1 MIKYIK
7 ILITFFNNLFSKKI
21 PSEKFFFNLEID
33 IDKIK
38 YFLELKHTLDK
49 NNFIWDG
56 NWDKKKIKISEYRS
70 FSVNFN
76 SIFQIYQENKN
87 YEECDEYKKKTTLI
101 QNGKI
106 TGRANNIYDLK
117 NYFKSLD
124 ILRDNLKKFGYKSQ
138 QELKNNNKIN
148 DEIGVVIDRD
158 GEIIKIE
165 DNFGGTHRFAL
176 CKVLKIKK
184 IIINVKAVHKSL
196 LEERDLKNITTRNE
210 SSYIETILKNK
221 IKY

>member
-1 MIKYIK
+1 M
-7 ILITFFNNLFSKKI
+7 
-21 PSEKFFFNLEID
+21 
-33 IDKIK
+33 
-38 YFLELKHTLDK
+38 
-49 NNFIWDG
+49 
-56 NWDKKKIKISEYRS
+56 
-70 FSVNFN
+70 
-76 SIFQIYQENKN
+76 
-87 YEECDEYKKKTTLI
+87 
-101 QNGKI
+101 
-106 TGRANNIYDLK
+106 
-117 NYFKSLD
+117 
-124 ILRDNLKKFGYKSQ
+124 
-138 QELKNNNKIN
+138 
-148 DEIGVVIDRD
+148 IDRD